1 MKKITLTLGLVL
13 ACSFA
18 FSQARVQV
26 IHNCADN
33 AAATVDLYLNGT
45 LLLDDLSFQ
54 DASPYIDAPAG
65 VTLTFDVC
73 VPNSTDNSNPIFTK
87 DFTLVDG
94 EAYAVVASGGL
105 GQTGATAFDLRAYGG
120 QEGNPTAGNTGL
132 KVIHGS
138 YDAPEVNI
146 YEANLGAV
154 LAPSLNFG
162 DDAGYLDLAA
172 QQYAVQVRLMNNAVV
187 GQYTAPLTGLA
198 DQSAIAM
205 ATGFVDPSSA
215 AGTEAFGVMAILE
228 DGTVLQLPTE
238 TVTPARLQVIHNCAA
253 TDAAS
258 VDVWLNHGPAPLID
272 DFSFRTATPY
282 IDAPAGASFDVSI
295 ALPTSTDTVGA
306 LYRESFL
313 LESSKTYVVIASGL
327 VGSGAYS
334 VQQPFDLIAA
344 AGMETSTTA
353 GNVDVLVVHG
363 STDAPTVDVNEIAIP
378 AGIIVDDISYG
389 QTAGYLDLP
398 EANFV
403 LNVEANGAA
412 VASYNAPLA
421 DLMLADNGIIVLASG
436 FLNPAANNNGEAFGL
451 FVALPGGGALVP
463 LQNVL
468 SIEEENIGSL
478 GVYPNPTNDF
488 LNLKIDDFKAETV
501 EVYALSGSLLK
512 TFNTNEEKIFVGD
525 LENGMYILRANN
537 GTQTLQTSFIVK

>member
-1 MKKITLTLGLVL
+1 MKKITLTLGLAL
-13 ACSFA
+13 ASSFA
-18 FSQARVQV
+18 FSQARVQA

-45 LLLDDLSFQ
+45 LLLDDLGFQ
-54 DASPYIDAPAG
+54 EASPYIDAPAG

-73 VPNSTDNSNPIFTK
+73 APNSTDNSNPIFTK
-87 DFTLVDG
+87 DFNLVDG

-105 GQTGATAFDLRAYGG
+105 GQTGATAFDLRAYSG

-215 AGTEAFGVMAILE
+215 AGTEAFGVMAVLE

-258 VDVWLNHGPAPLID
+258 VDVWLNDGPAPLID

-282 IDAPAGASFDVSI
+282 IDAPAGAFFDVSI

-363 STDAPTVDVNEIAIP
+363 STDAPTVNVNEIAIP

-403 LNVEANGAA
+403 LNVEANGTA

-488 LNLKIDDFKAETV
+488 LNLKIDDFKSETV
-501 EVYALSGSLLK
+501 EVYSLSGSLLK

>member
-1 MKKITLTLGLVL
+1 MKKITLTLGLAL
-13 ACSFA
+13 ASCFA
-18 FSQARVQV
+18 FSQARLQA

-45 LLLDDLSFQ
+45 LLLDNLGFQ
-54 DASPYIDAPAG
+54 EASPYIDAPAG
-65 VTLTFDVC
+65 VTSTFDVC
-73 VPNSTDNSNPIFTK
+73 APNSTDNSNPIFTK
-87 DFTLVDG
+87 DFNLVDG
-94 EAYAVVASGGL
+94 EAYVVVASGGL
-105 GQTGATAFDLRAYGG
+105 GQTGATAFDLRAYSG

-215 AGTEAFGVMAILE
+215 AGTEAFGVMAVLE

-258 VDVWLNHGPAPLID
+258 VDVWLNDHPAPLID

-525 LENGMYILRANN
+525 LEDGMYILRANN

>member
-1 MKKITLTLGLVL
+1 MKKITLTLGLAL
-13 ACSFA
+13 ASSFA
-18 FSQARVQV
+18 FSQARVQA

-45 LLLDDLSFQ
+45 LLLDDLGFQ
-54 DASPYIDAPAG
+54 EASPYIDAPAG

-73 VPNSTDNSNPIFTK
+73 APNSTDNSNPIFTK
-87 DFTLVDG
+87 DFNLVDG

-105 GQTGATAFDLRAYGG
+105 GQTGATAFDLRAYSG

-215 AGTEAFGVMAILE
+215 AGTEAFGVMAVLE

-258 VDVWLNHGPAPLID
+258 VDVWLNDGPAPLID

>member
-1 MKKITLTLGLVL
+1 MKKITLTLGLAL
-13 ACSFA
+13 ASSFA

-45 LLLDDLSFQ
+45 LLLDDLGFQ
-54 DASPYIDAPAG
+54 EASPYIDAPAG
-65 VTLTFDVC
+65 VTSTFDVC
-73 VPNSTDNSNPIFTK
+73 APNSTDNSNPIFTK

-105 GQTGATAFDLRAYGG
+105 GQTGATAFDLRAYSG

-187 GQYTAPLTGLA
+187 GQYTASLTGLA

-215 AGTEAFGVMAILE
+215 AGTEAFGVMAVLE

-258 VDVWLNHGPAPLID
+258 VDVWLNDHPAPLID

>member
-1 MKKITLTLGLVL
+1 MKKITLTLGL
-13 ACSFA
+13 AIASSFA
-18 FSQARVQV
+18 FSQARVQA
-26 IHNCADN
+26 IHNCADA

-45 LLLDDLSFQ
+45 LLLDDLGYQEAHS
-54 DASPYIDAPAG
+54 YIDAPGG

-73 VPNSTDNSNPIFTK
+73 APNSTDNSNPIFTK

-94 EAYAVVASGGL
+94 ETYVIVASGGL
-105 GQTGATAFDLRAYGG
+105 GETGATAFDLRAYTG

-205 ATGFVDPSSA
+205 ATGFVDPTSA
-215 AGTEAFGVMAILE
+215 AGTEAFGVMAVLE
-228 DGTVLQLPTE
+228 DGTVIQLPME
-238 TVTPARLQVIHNCAA
+238 TITPARLQVIHNCAA
-253 TDAAS
+253 TDAAT
-258 VDVWLNHGPAPLID
+258 VDVWVNDGLLTALD
-272 DFSFRTATPY
+272 DFNFREATPY
-282 IDAPAGASFDVSI
+282 IDAPAGVAFDVSI
-295 ALPTSTDTVGA
+295 ALPSSTDTVGA

-327 VGSGAYS
+327 IGSGAYS
-334 VQQPFDLIAA
+334 VQQPFDLIAT

-389 QTAGYLDLP
+389 EVAGYLDLP

-412 VASYNAPLA
+412 VASYDAPLA

-478 GVYPNPTNDF
+478 GVYPNPTANF
-488 LNLKIDDFKAETV
+488 LNLKLNDFNAETV
-501 EVYALSGSLLK
+501 EVYSLSGTLLK
-512 TFNTNEEKIFVGD
+512 SFNTNDEKIFVGD
-525 LENGMYILRANN
+525 LETGMYILRANN

>member
-1 MKKITLTLGLVL
+1 MKKITLTLGLAL
-13 ACSFA
+13 ASSFA
-18 FSQARVQV
+18 FSQARVQA

-45 LLLDDLSFQ
+45 LLLDDLGFQ
-54 DASPYIDAPAG
+54 EASPYIDAPAG

-73 VPNSTDNSNPIFTK
+73 APNSTDNSNPIFTK
-87 DFTLVDG
+87 DFNLVDG

-105 GQTGATAFDLRAYGG
+105 GQTGATAFDLRAYSG

-215 AGTEAFGVMAILE
+215 AGTEAFGVMAVLE

-258 VDVWLNHGPAPLID
+258 VDVWLNDGPAPLID

-313 LESSKTYVVIASGL
+313 LESSKIYVVIASGL
-327 VGSGAYS
+327 VGSGTYS

-488 LNLKIDDFKAETV
+488 LNLRIDDFKAETV

>member
-1 MKKITLTLGLVL
+1 MKKITLTLGLAL
-13 ACSFA
+13 ASSFA
-18 FSQARVQV
+18 FSQARVQA

-45 LLLDDLSFQ
+45 LLLDDLGFQ
-54 DASPYIDAPAG
+54 EASPYIDAPAG

-73 VPNSTDNSNPIFTK
+73 APNSTDNSNPIFTK
-87 DFTLVDG
+87 DFNLVDG

-105 GQTGATAFDLRAYGG
+105 GQTGATAFDLRAYSG

-215 AGTEAFGVMAILE
+215 AGTEAFGVMAVLE

-258 VDVWLNHGPAPLID
+258 VDVWLNDGPAPLID

-488 LNLKIDDFKAETV
+488 LNLRIDDFKAETV